1 MRLMTVSQKER
12 TCVAVSLSPAKH
24 TQSPSHFLPQSPIVA
39 SFGSAETVSAEG
51 RMADRRQSRRAC
63 GCRCHFALF
72 LLIIFTLLSI
82 ACFIASL
89 VVFFKKM
96 QSARFLT
103 PRSMTEGL
111 MHPALAFGI
120 CSAAAFALNFF
131 VRPFGATI
139 RQHPRQ
145 SRGGGRL
152 HRRQDTQDS
161 RV

>member
-24 TQSPSHFLPQSPIVA
+24 TQSPSHFLPQSPIAA
-39 SFGSAETVSAEG
+39 SLGSAEAVAAEG
-51 RMADRRQSRRAC
+51 RMADRRQSCR
-63 GCRCHFALF
+63 CRCHFALF

-131 VRPFGATI
+131 VRPFDATI
-139 RQHPRQ
+139 REHRRQ